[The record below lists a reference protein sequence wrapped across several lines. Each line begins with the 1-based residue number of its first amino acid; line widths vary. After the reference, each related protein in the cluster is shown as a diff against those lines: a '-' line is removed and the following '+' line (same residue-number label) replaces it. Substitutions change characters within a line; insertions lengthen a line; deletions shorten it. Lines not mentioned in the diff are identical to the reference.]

1 MASIQRARHYARNEQ
16 HSVCDQTNQ
25 ARIHVEGRR
34 AAGIEIWPLQQGA
47 GAVPAE
53 KPGTR
58 EPRGC
63 PGRVRRMVCR
73 LCASH
78 ISTVV
83 VDGKEAGAEPN
94 LSESLRV
101 IGQDPDRV
109 IAAAKDDFVGR
120 ALEANTEEAK
130 ELNIFGAPTFV
141 TRGELFWGDDRLD
154 DAIAWHRN
162 GTLKPNP
169 AIGPSE
175 HDGARL

>member
-1 MASIQRARHYARNEQ
+1 MSANNTIDFWFMVGSTYTFDGLAAARSRSGYPNPLPMASIQRARHYARNEQ

-78 ISTVV
+78 ISTV
-83 VDGKEAGAEPN
+83 AC
-94 LSESLRV
+94 
-101 IGQDPDRV
+101 
-109 IAAAKDDFVGR
+109 
-120 ALEANTEEAK
+120 
-130 ELNIFGAPTFV
+130 
-141 TRGELFWGDDRLD
+141 
-154 DAIAWHRN
+154 
-162 GTLKPNP
+162 
-169 AIGPSE
+169 
-175 HDGARL
+175 